1 MQYVDVLIIGSGQAG
16 APLSWR
22 LARAGRSVVLAERG
36 HLGGTC
42 VNVGCTPT
50 KTFIA
55 SAEAAH
61 RARRA
66 GELGVETGDVHVDW
80 ARVLDRKRDVVE
92 TWRSGVAANVEKA
105 APRLELVRG
114 HARFTGPRTVRIGDR
129 AVTAETVI
137 VNTGGRPRIPPIPG
151 LSDVPYLD
159 SSTVMDVPDLPAHL
173 VVLGGGYI
181 GCEFAQAFA
190 RFGARVTVVETGDHL
205 LGREDEDVSE
215 ALEEALREEGVE
227 LRLGA
232 RATGVEAVRAEGGDE
247 VRVTVEGGVGPVT
260 GSHLLVAT
268 GRRPN
273 TDDLGCPAAGLE
285 LDEKGYVVVDDRYR
299 TSADG
304 VYAVG
309 DCTGG
314 PQFTHASWD
323 DHRILFDL
331 LHGIDRRTRAD
342 RLVPHAVFTDPQVAR
357 VGLSEREAREQGR
370 RVEVATMPF
379 ARIARAYETDRA
391 AGLVKVLVDPE
402 TERLVG
408 ACVVGAEGAELVSV
422 LQMLMA
428 ADAPASAL
436 VDAEMIHPS
445 FAEGLQTAVMRL
457 ERYQLS

>member
-1 MQYVDVLIIGSGQAG
+1 MEHVDVLIIGSGQAG

-22 LARAGRSVVLAERG
+22 LARAGRRVVLAERG

-42 VNVGCTPT
+42 VNEGCTPT

-66 GELGVETGDVHVDW
+66 GELGIETGPVRVDW
-80 ARVLDRKRDVVE
+80 PRVLQRKRDIVE
-92 TWRSGVAANVEKA
+92 TWRGGVASNVEKA
-105 APRLELVRG
+105 APELTLARG
-114 HARFTGPRTVRIGDR
+114 HARFTGPRTVVVGEDVFE
-129 AVTAETVI
+129 ADVVI

-151 LSDVPYLD
+151 LEDVPYLD
-159 SSTVMDVPDLPAHL
+159 STSVMEVERVPEHL

-190 RFGARVTVVETGDHL
+190 RFGSRVTILQAGPHL
-205 LGREDEDVSE
+205 LDREDQDVSE
-215 ALEEALREEGVE
+215 ALEEAFREEDIE

-232 RATGVEAVRAEGGDE
+232 RATRVEAAGDE
-247 VRVTVEGGVGPVT
+247 LRVTLEGDDEPVT

-268 GRRPN
+268 GRVPN
-273 TDDLGCPAAGLE
+273 TGELGCDAAGIE
-285 LDEKGYVVVDDRYR
+285 LDERGYVVVDDHYR
-299 TSADG
+299 TSVEG

-314 PQFTHASWD
+314 PQFTHTSWD

-331 LHGIDRRTRAD
+331 LHGDERRTRED
-342 RLVPHAVFTDPQVAR
+342 RLVPHATFTDPQVAR
-357 VGLSEREAREQGR
+357 VGLSEREARERGLE
-370 RVEVATMPF
+370 VEVATLSF
-379 ARIARAYETDRA
+379 GRIARAYETARP
-391 AGLVKVLVDPE
+391 AGLVKVLLDPKS
-402 TERLVG
+402 ERLVG
-408 ACVVGAEGAELVSV
+408 ATVVGAEGAELVSV
-422 LQMLMA
+422 YEMLMA

-457 ERYQLS
+457 DRYRLS